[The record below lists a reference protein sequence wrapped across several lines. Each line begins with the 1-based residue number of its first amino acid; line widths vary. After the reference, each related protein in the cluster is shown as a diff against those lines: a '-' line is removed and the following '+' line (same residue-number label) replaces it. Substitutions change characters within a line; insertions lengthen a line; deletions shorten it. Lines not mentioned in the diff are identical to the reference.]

1 MRKLS
6 ILTVI
11 TLFLTQIAF
20 AQSDEFVMTW
30 PIVVS
35 EVKKADAA
43 IAHPKKSTN
52 PTTWIKAGQQYLLLH
67 TFDTKNLQPGL
78 NSADV
83 MFLLGTPKSK
93 DSDSVYEISNY
104 DRLTMYFKNDRLE
117 RYERAGSAKEFFP
130 SQSAALD
137 KAAAAYMKAHELDVA
152 GKQTKKIAP
161 QLKQIVDL
169 YTVEGYYFYLI
180 RDYKQTAPYFEKMG
194 DIVKTGIVEQ
204 TNDERASTLND
215 CGTVLKLAKNYTK
228 AIEFFTKANELTP
241 KLSFYGNIYDAQKES
256 GDTAKAINTLLV
268 AIDAFP
274 NDSLLSSYTTEL
286 INLYIQTNQTEQAL
300 TYLEKSIEKDP
311 SNVNFIYN
319 MGVLYSQKGDTEKA
333 KAAYKQ
339 ALAVDANDEGS
350 NLNLYLIFTEEA
362 KTKGEAA
369 DLIWAKD
376 RKTYNVLV
384 AEQEVL
390 LKQSL
395 PYLEKYAEVVSEA
408 HLKSYAYKD
417 LRNIYNR
424 LKMPKEAAAAEKK
437 MEEALK

>member
-1 MRKLS
+1 
-6 ILTVI
+6 
-11 TLFLTQIAF
+11 
-20 AQSDEFVMTW
+20 
-30 PIVVS
+30 
-35 EVKKADAA
+35 
-43 IAHPKKSTN
+43 
-52 PTTWIKAGQQYLLLH
+52 
-67 TFDTKNLQPGL
+67 
-78 NSADV
+78 
-83 MFLLGTPKSK
+83 
-93 DSDSVYEISNY
+93 
-104 DRLTMYFKNDRLE
+104 
-117 RYERAGSAKEFFP
+117 
-130 SQSAALD
+130 
-137 KAAAAYMKAHELDVA
+137 
-152 GKQTKKIAP
+152 
-161 QLKQIVDL
+161 
-169 YTVEGYYFYLI
+169 
-180 RDYKQTAPYFEKMG
+180 
-194 DIVKTGIVEQ
+194 
-204 TNDERASTLND
+204 
-215 CGTVLKLAKNYTK
+215 
-228 AIEFFTKANELTP
+228 
-241 KLSFYGNIYDAQKES
+241 
-256 GDTAKAINTLLV
+256 
-268 AIDAFP
+268 
-274 NDSLLSSYTTEL
+274 
-286 INLYIQTNQTEQAL
+286 
-300 TYLEKSIEKDP
+300 
-311 SNVNFIYN
+311 